1 MHISNKL
8 ILFLPKLNNIH
19 SQPLSSE
26 IDETD
31 ICEASYACA
40 VISSSAHPR
49 CHFNGPRLA
58 IASTCLW
65 VEEAL
70 HFCDTVHCR
79 GQSHQTACC
88 CNRKTVRATTSIPR
102 PPLPPECL
110 RMFLGDFV
118 DFFIERSARG
128 NESCPAPQLFR
139 FYFSSVVV
147 DLAKRPASSRQRI
160 DADAWK
166 RSGASCLNRVRGA
179 VAFQCSFYFQGD
191 SCFRKGVRCQLCHL
205 FIFSLGE
212 RARQFF
218 I

>member
-40 VISSSAHPR
+40 VISSSAHPH

-58 IASTCLW
+58 IASTCAWLW

-88 CNRKTVRATTSIPR
+88 CNRKTVRAMTSIPR

-128 NESCPAPQLFR
+128 NESCPAPNLSVFISR
-139 FYFSSVVV
+139 RSSLTWPN
-147 DLAKRPASSRQRI
+147 DQ
-160 DADAWK
+160 
-166 RSGASCLNRVRGA
+166 RVRGSGSTPTPGN
-179 VAFQCSFYFQGD
+179 VVVHHVLIVY
-191 SCFRKGVRCQLCHL
+191 VVP
-205 FIFSLGE
+205 
-212 RARQFF
+212 
-218 I
+218 